1 MHAVHDF
8 HMSTVSLQVRNV
20 PEGVSRAL
28 KARATDE
35 GKSLSEY
42 VLELLLREA
51 ARPTRNEA
59 LLRIQRLS
67 EVLPPADEPAWQTL
81 HRMRGETMDE
91 NP

>member
-1 MHAVHDF
+1 M
-8 HMSTVSLQVRNV
+8 

-51 ARPTRNEA
+51 SRPRRNEA
-59 LLRIQRLS
+59 LLRIQWLS

-81 HRMRGETMDE
+81 RRLRGEAADE
-91 NP
+91 NM

>member
-1 MHAVHDF
+1 MR
-8 HMSTVSLQVRNV
+8 TLSLQVRNV

-51 ARPTRNEA
+51 SRPRCNEA
-59 LLRIQRLS
+59 LLRIQWLS
-67 EVLPPADEPAWQTL
+67 ELLPPADEPAWQTL
-81 HRMRGETMDE
+81 HRLRGEAADE
-91 NP
+91 NM